1 MIQQNSLYDFGM
13 KNIFYGLKQSG
24 DSKLCD
30 HFAMVTWEF
39 FVGIAP
45 GRNLPYEVFFVQL

>member
-1 MIQQNSLYDFGM
+1 MIL
-13 KNIFYGLKQSG
+13 GLKKFHGLNPSG

-39 FVGIAP
+39 IVRIAP
-45 GRNLPYEVFFVQL
+45 GGNLPYEGFFVQL